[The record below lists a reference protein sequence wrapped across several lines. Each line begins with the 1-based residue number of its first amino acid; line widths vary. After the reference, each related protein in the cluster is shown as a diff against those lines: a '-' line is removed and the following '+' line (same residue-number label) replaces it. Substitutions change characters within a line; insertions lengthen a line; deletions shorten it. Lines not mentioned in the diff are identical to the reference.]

1 LPALLVAQRK
11 KLKLWQ
17 NKKIIVKQ
25 TCFLFF
31 CGKTAVLKLIADDP
45 RTIESLSENNEPS
58 IHKYAKWR
66 RRLLMSENYVE
77 LQDIPVMRVKADMKG
92 KGPAAAFDILESKLP
107 TLKGR
112 KFYGCFHETPEGEE
126 YYACVA
132 RVEGDN
138 PDSMQLDIG
147 IIPGGKYARRKIS
160 DWESKVREGQLPRLF
175 QEMIETYDVDLNR
188 PSIEFY
194 RSQTELQLLLPV
206 H

>member
-1 LPALLVAQRK
+1 
-11 KLKLWQ
+11 
-17 NKKIIVKQ
+17 
-25 TCFLFF
+25 
-31 CGKTAVLKLIADDP
+31 
-45 RTIESLSENNEPS
+45 
-58 IHKYAKWR
+58 
-66 RRLLMSENYVE
+66 MSENYVE
-77 LQDIPVMRVKADMKG
+77 LQDILVMRVKADMKG
-92 KGPAAAFDILESKLP
+92 KGPAEAFDILESKLP

-138 PDSMQLDIG
+138 PDSMQLDTG
-147 IIPGGKYARRKIS
+147 IIPGGKYVRRKIS

-175 QEMIETYDVDLNR
+175 QEMIETYDVDPNR